1 MISVIKGITVTL
13 YTVTQTGTDAFN
25 RPIITETPVQVEN
38 VLVSPL
44 SGEEITDTL
53 NLTGRRAVYQMAIP
67 KGDAHDW
74 ENRRVSFF
82 GESFRVIGKPTEG
95 IEANI
100 PLDWNK
106 KVRVEAYG

>member
-1 MISVIKGITVTL
+1 MIKGITVTL

-25 RPIITETPVQVEN
+25 RPILTETAVQVEN

-44 SGEEITDTL
+44 SGEEITDTH
-53 NLTGRRAVYQMAIP
+53 NLTGRRAIYQMALP

-100 PLDWNK
+100 PLDWNR
-106 KVRVEAYG
+106 KVKVEAYG